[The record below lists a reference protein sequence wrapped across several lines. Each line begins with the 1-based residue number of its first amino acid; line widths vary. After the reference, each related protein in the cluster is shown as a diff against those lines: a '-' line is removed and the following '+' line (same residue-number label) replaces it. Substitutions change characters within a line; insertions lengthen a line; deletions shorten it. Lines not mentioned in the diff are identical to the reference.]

1 MPDVK
6 GIPLDAPLYRG
17 SKDRGS
23 AFLGCQAINLV
34 FSVGHEV
41 SYLLPKGLQLCKS
54 CVSLHSYVILGA
66 PIAQDGYS

>member
-6 GIPLDAPLYRG
+6 GISLDAHLYLG

-23 AFLGCQAINLV
+23 AFLGYRAINLV

-41 SYLLPKGLQLCKS
+41 SSLLPKGL
-54 CVSLHSYVILGA
+54 V
-66 PIAQDGYS
+66 P